1 MPSILEIIKRSIITV
16 DMPLIRIVNLFG
28 IIYLVVWIVGLG
40 IVFAGGLFENQF
52 MIYYIVPLLLAYYS
66 FYLRIKANEKLSQID
81 DQYKTTAKTLK
92 ISENEA
98 REYLRT
104 KIENE
109 LFVKWVKFN
118 ILVFVVVALIVGMF
132 YI

>member
-28 IIYLVVWIVGLG
+28 IIYLVVWIAGLG
-40 IVFAGGLFENQF
+40 IVFAGGLFANQF